1 MSWYAQR
8 NKGGDKVRRLFSPG
22 FWIST
27 FISTFVTMLFIY
39 WIKILSAKFNI
50 PVVSKVAEAV

>member
-1 MSWYAQR
+1 M
-8 NKGGDKVRRLFSPG
+8 RRLFSPG

-27 FISTFVTMLFIY
+27 FISTFITMLFIY
-39 WIKILSAKFNI
+39 WIKMLSAKFNI